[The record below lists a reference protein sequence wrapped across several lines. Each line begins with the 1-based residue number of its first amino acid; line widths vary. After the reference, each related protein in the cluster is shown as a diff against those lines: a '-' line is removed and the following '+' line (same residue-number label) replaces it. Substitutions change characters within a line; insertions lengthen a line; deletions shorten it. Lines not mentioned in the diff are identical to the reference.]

1 MVKRNLM
8 VVGLALL
15 LSACGFQ
22 LRGTGDAEFALT
34 EIDLQA
40 RDSHGQ
46 TVQQLKDLL
55 ESNDVHVHPGARYSL
70 NLANEQTRQRTA
82 SYTSSARSAE
92 YDLTTTLDYE
102 FRGPQNTQL
111 LRDRVEVQ
119 RVYVHDSNN
128 LIGSSQEGD
137 QLRQEMRRE
146 LLQQLVMRVQRVSQ
160 AQLDALQATA
170 EAKARAEAEALEAQQ
185 RMLDTQPQQSPVE
198 LPNQ

>member
-92 YDLTTTLDYE
+92 YELTTT
-102 FRGPQNTQL
+102 R
-111 LRDRVEVQ
+111 LRVPRAAE
-119 RVYVHDSNN
+119 HAAAA
-128 LIGSSQEGD
+128 GSCRSAAR
-137 QLRQEMRRE
+137 LR
-146 LLQQLVMRVQRVSQ
+146 
-160 AQLDALQATA
+160 A
-170 EAKARAEAEALEAQQ
+170 
-185 RMLDTQPQQSPVE
+185 
-198 LPNQ
+198 

>member
-22 LRGTGDAEFALT
+22 LRGTGNTEFALT

-46 TVQQLKDLL
+46 TLQQLKELL
-55 ESNDVHVHPGARYSL
+55 ESNGVRVHSGAKYSL
-70 NLANEQTRQRTA
+70 NLTNEQSRKRTA
-82 SYTSSARSAE
+82 SYTRAARTAE
-92 YDLTTTLDYE
+92 YELTTTLDYE
-102 FRGPQNTQL
+102 FLGPQNTPL

-119 RVYVHDSNN
+119 RVYVYDSNN
-128 LIGSSQEGD
+128 LIGSSQEAD

-146 LLQQLVMRVQRVSQ
+146 LLQQLVMRVQRISQ
-160 AQLDALQATA
+160 AQLDELQATA
-170 EAKARAEAEALEAQQ
+170 EAKARAEAEAIEAQQ
-185 RMLDTQPQQSPVE
+185 RMLDAQPQQSPIE
-198 LPNQ
+198 LPVQ

>member
-8 VVGLALL
+8 VAGLALL

-70 NLANEQTRQRTA
+70 NLTNEQTRQRTA

-92 YDLTTTLDYE
+92 YELTTTLDYE

-111 LRDRVEVQ
+111 LQDRVEVQ

-185 RMLDTQPQQSPVE
+185 RMLDAQPQQSPVE

>member
-8 VVGLALL
+8 VAGLALL

-92 YDLTTTLDYE
+92 YELTTTLDYE
-102 FRGPQNTQL
+102 FRGPQNTQ
-111 LRDRVEVQ
+111 
-119 RVYVHDSNN
+119 
-128 LIGSSQEGD
+128 
-137 QLRQEMRRE
+137 

-170 EAKARAEAEALEAQQ
+170 EAKARAEAKALEAQQ
-185 RMLDTQPQQSPVE
+185 RMLDAQPQQSPVE

>member
-1 MVKRNLM
+1 MLKRNLM

-15 LSACGFQ
+15 MSGCGFQ

-46 TVQQLKDLL
+46 TVRQLKDLL
-55 ESNDVHVHPGARYSL
+55 ENSDVRVHPGARYSL

-92 YDLTTTLDYE
+92 YELTSTLDYE
-102 FRGPQNTQL
+102 FRGPQNTVL
-111 LRDRVEVQ
+111 LQDNVEVQ

-146 LLQQLVMRVQRVSQ
+146 LIQQLVMRVQRVSQ
-160 AQLDALQATA
+160 ARLDELQATA

-185 RMLDTQPQQSPVE
+185 RMLQSQPQQSPIE
-198 LPNQ
+198 LPIQ